1 MMQYPSHMALSIRRL
16 VAGDEGTLALL
27 AREDADFDLPGRGK
41 ARPELSATAARSYLA
56 DPSVVHWVAEIR
68 DEVVGHLQ
76 GYVLHKRAG
85 DGVEVI
91 LYEVGVRSAHRRRGV
106 GRALVETLL
115 AWTDERG
122 LGEVWVLADH
132 PGAAA
137 FYRSCGFEIGEGP
150 TVFMNRVSGRPAR

>member
-1 MMQYPSHMALSIRRL
+1 MALSIRRL
-16 VAGDEGTLALL
+16 VIGDEATLASL
-27 AREDADFDLPGRGK
+27 ADDDADFDLPGKGK
-41 ARPELSATAARSYLA
+41 PRPPLSDDEAHRYLA
-56 DPSVVHWVAEIR
+56 DPSVIHWVAEIG
-68 DEVVGHLQ
+68 DELVGHLQ
-76 GYVLHKRAG
+76 GYVLHKRTA

-91 LYEVGVRSAHRRRGV
+91 LYEVGVRIAHRRRGV

-132 PGAAA
+132 PGAMA

-150 TVFMNRVSGRPAR
+150 PVFMNRVNRSSNR